1 MMSKGDM
8 NDHLANS
15 ITGIC
20 LSSEDTI
27 GTALGALERTHKE
40 IVLIV
45 DENRRLVG
53 TVTDGDVRR
62 AILKGKTTRC
72 PLGQVMNGSP
82 LVGNMSMSNA
92 DLIRYMGR
100 HHILQ
105 LPIVDESGIIIDVAL
120 LGDLVQ
126 EKLLANK
133 AVIMAGGQGRRLRPL
148 TNDIPKP
155 LLPIADRPIL
165 DIIIDQLRSEG
176 IDEVFIITHYKA
188 EMIEGHI
195 SRSSYP
201 GLKFHIVREAEPRG
215 TAGGLALL
223 RDYLEQPFIVMN
235 ADILTRLSFTKLL
248 KAHVE
253 KKATLSVVTKRREI
267 QIPYGVIESDKEN
280 AILSFTE
287 KPVIAANCNIGVYA
301 MSPEALASI
310 PNDGYFDITDLIEEL
325 QRRQA
330 PLYEYPIE
338 DYWID
343 IGRISDYERA
353 CEDMLESRF

>member
-1 MMSKGDM
+1 MSDKLGENIKD
-8 NDHLANS
+8 
-15 ITGIC
+15 IC
-20 LSSEDTI
+20 LFSTDTI
-27 GTALGALERTHKE
+27 GDALRTLERTHRE

-45 DENRRLVG
+45 DNNERLVG
-53 TVTDGDVRR
+53 TVTDGDIRR
-62 AILKGKTTRC
+62 ALLKQKAAIC
-72 PLGQVMNGSP
+72 PLGQVMNRSP
-82 LVGNMSMSNA
+82 LTGNMSMSNA

-105 LPIVDESGIIIDVAL
+105 LPIVDESGIIVDVAL

-126 EKLLANK
+126 EKRLANK

-155 LLPIADRPIL
+155 LLPIAGRPIL
-165 DIIIDQLRSEG
+165 DIILDQLCSEG

-201 GLKFHIVREAEPRG
+201 GLKIHIVREAEPRG
-215 TAGGLALL
+215 TAGGLALI

-248 KAHVE
+248 KAHSE
-253 KKATLSVVTKRREI
+253 KKAALSIVTKRREI
-267 QIPYGVIESDKEN
+267 QIPYGVIESDKES

-287 KPVIAANCNIGVYA
+287 KPVIAVNCNIGVYA
-301 MSPEALASI
+301 MSPEALGSI
-310 PNDGYFDITDLIEEL
+310 PSAGYFDITDLIDEL

-330 PLYEYPIE
+330 PLYEHPVE

-343 IGRISDYERA
+343 IGRIADYERA

>member
-1 MMSKGDM
+1 MSD
-8 NDHLANS
+8 S
-15 ITGIC
+15 IGENIKDIC
-20 LSSEDTI
+20 HSATDTI
-27 GTALGALERTHKE
+27 EDALRTLERTHRE

-45 DENRRLVG
+45 DDNERLVG
-53 TVTDGDVRR
+53 TVTDGDIRR
-62 AILKGKTTRC
+62 ALLEQKAATC
-72 PLGQVMNGSP
+72 SLDAVMNRSP
-82 LVGNMSMSNA
+82 LTGDPSMGNA
-92 DLIRYMGR
+92 DLIRFMGAHR
-100 HHILQ
+100 ILQ
-105 LPIVDESGIIIDVAL
+105 LPIVDENGIIIDVAL

-126 EKLLANK
+126 EKRLANK

-165 DIIIDQLRSEG
+165 DIILDQLRSEG

-195 SRSSYP
+195 ARSSYP
-201 GLKFHIVREAEPRG
+201 GLKIHIVRETEPRG
-215 TAGGLALL
+215 TAGGLALI

-248 KAHVE
+248 KAHIE
-253 KKATLSVVTKRREI
+253 KKAALSIVAKRREI
-267 QIPYGVIESDKEN
+267 QIPYGVIESDQED

-287 KPVIAANCNIGVYA
+287 KPVIAVNCNIGVYA
-301 MSPEALASI
+301 MSPEVLASI
-310 PNDGYFDITDLIEEL
+310 PNDGYFDITDLIDEL
-325 QRRQA
+325 QKRQV

-353 CEDMLESRF
+353 CEDMVESRF